1 MSEDM
6 RAAALAYHRNPQ
18 PGKLEIRALKPMA
31 TQADLAL
38 AYSPGV
44 AYACEAI
51 AADESATWDYTAR
64 GNLVGVITNGTAVLG
79 LGSIGPAASKPVMEG
94 KAVLFKQFAGIDVF
108 DIEIKE
114 TEPERLI
121 EIIAPL
127 EPTFGGINLED
138 IKAPDCFIVERE
150 LRSRMNIPVFHD
162 DQHGTAIVVG
172 AAIVNGLTIARK
184 DIRKIKVVTAGAG
197 AAALSCLNML
207 VSLGLPRENIWVCDV
222 EGLVYEGRTALM
234 DEFKATFAQA
244 SPHRTLDD
252 VIKGADVFLGLSAG
266 GVLKPHMVEKMAKRP
281 IIMAL
286 ANPTPEILPDEARAV
301 RPDAILATGRSDYPN
316 QVNNVLCFP
325 FMFRGALDVGARTI
339 NEEMK
344 VACVH
349 AIAELARRSAEE
361 RVRNAYSSESLRFGP
376 DYLIPKPFDTRLITV
391 VAPAVAKAAMDSG
404 VASRPIE
411 DFDAYHARLHAFV
424 FRSGMIMR
432 PVFEAARA
440 APKRVIYAEGHR
452 SRVLMAVQQVVDDGL
467 AQPVLVGRREAIE
480 DGIQSLGLRIRPE
493 ADVTIIDPDDPEVL
507 DLLTDDYHRHMARD
521 GVSRDEA
528 RAVVKGS
535 QTALAALALKRDMGD
550 AMLCGRVG
558 RFHHHLRHVRQ
569 IIGRAPGVSA
579 LSALTTLILP
589 QGTYF
594 FCDTHISP
602 EPDPEA
608 IAEMTL
614 LAAEEVRRFGHE
626 PRVAL
631 LSYSNF
637 GTRAEGSP
645 RKMRAA
651 RDLIRKRA
659 PELNMDGE
667 MHADMALNEDKRHR
681 EFPFSTLEGNA
692 NLFIMPGLDAAN
704 ISYQLLKTIGK
715 GIAIGPILIGSARP
729 AHILPQSVSVRGLVN
744 MTAVAVARAQ
754 LAATEAS
761 KG

>member
-114 TEPERLI
+114 TDPERLI

-244 SPHRTLDD
+244 SKHRTLDD

-266 GVLKPHMVEKMAKRP
+266 GVLKPHTVEKMAKRP

-754 LAATEAS
+754 LAATEAG